1 MPLKLY
7 YHPFSSFCQKVLIAL
22 YEKQIP
28 FEARLVDFSDGQS
41 AAEFRKIWPIGQFPV
56 LRDDAADLTIPES
69 TIIIEYLS
77 QHHRG
82 GFQLLPAD
90 PDLALQ
96 TRLRDRFFD
105 LHVHVQMQKV
115 VTDRLRP
122 AGRNDAYGVEM
133 ARATLRTAYG
143 LIEREMEAKTWAVG
157 DAFTMADCA
166 AAPALFYADLVEPLG
181 EQYPNTARYRTR
193 LMQRPS
199 YARALEEARPYFG
212 LFPKQQ
218 ADHAY

>member
-1 MPLKLY
+1 MPLTLY
-7 YHPFSSFCQKVLIAL
+7 YHPFSSFCQTVLIAL
-22 YEKQIP
+22 YEKEIR
-28 FEARLVDFSDGQS
+28 FEARLVDFSDEQS

-56 LRDDAADLTIPES
+56 LRDDAADGTIPES
-69 TIIIEYLS
+69 SIIIEYLS
-77 QHHRG
+77 QRHPAG
-82 GFQLLPAD
+82 VQLLPAD
-90 PDLALQ
+90 SEMALQ

-133 ARATLRTAYG
+133 ARVALRTAYG
-143 LIEREMEAKTWAVG
+143 IIEREMEAKTWAIG

-166 AAPALFYADLVEPLG
+166 AAPALYYANLVEPLG
-181 EQYPNTARYRTR
+181 EQYPHTAGYLTR
-193 LMQRPS
+193 LIARPS

-212 LFPKQQ
+212 LFPK
-218 ADHAY
+218 

>member
-1 MPLKLY
+1 MPLTLY

-22 YEKQIP
+22 YEKEIP
-28 FEARLVDFSDGQS
+28 FEARLVDFSDEQS

-56 LRDDAADLTIPES
+56 LRDDAVDGTIPES
-69 TIIIEYLS
+69 SIIIEYLS
-77 QHHRG
+77 QRHPAG
-82 GFQLLPAD
+82 VQLLPAD
-90 PDLALQ
+90 SEMALQ

-133 ARATLRTAYG
+133 ARVALRTAYG
-143 LIEREMEAKTWAVG
+143 SIEREMEAKTWAIG

-166 AAPALFYADLVEPLG
+166 AAPALYYANLVEPLG
-181 EQYPNTARYRTR
+181 EQYPHTAGYLTR
-193 LMQRPS
+193 LIARPS

-212 LFPKQQ
+212 LFPE
-218 ADHAY
+218 